1 MVYSYL
7 TPKANER
14 EDAISG
20 QGSFAIEPISKG
32 EIVFIKG
39 GYILTRETM
48 LIEKLGYNYWP
59 LSDELFL
66 APKKDSARD
75 EIQKILL
82 RVNHSCNPNCGLRGE
97 ITGIA
102 LRDIEIG
109 EELTM
114 DYAMLD
120 DETDEAYNLACT
132 CGEANCRGIITG
144 QDWRYIELQ
153 ERYKGYFAAYLQEKI
168 DKQRNEIETK

>member
-7 TPKANER
+7 TPKAIER
-14 EDAISG
+14 EEAING
-20 QGSFAIEPISKG
+20 RGSFAIESIAKG

-48 LIEKLGYNYWP
+48 LIEKIGYNYWP
-59 LSDELFL
+59 LSDDLFL
-66 APKKDSARD
+66 APMKDSGKD
-75 EIQKILL
+75 EIARILL

-97 ITGIA
+97 ITGVA
-102 LRDIEIG
+102 MRDIKEG

-120 DETDEAYNLACT
+120 DDPDVNYNLQCT
-132 CGEANCRGIITG
+132 CGDPSCRGTITG
-144 QDWRYIELQ
+144 RDWLRPELQ
-153 ERYKGYFAAYLQEKI
+153 KKYKGYFAVYLQEKI
-168 DKQRNEIETK
+168 DKYSADAII